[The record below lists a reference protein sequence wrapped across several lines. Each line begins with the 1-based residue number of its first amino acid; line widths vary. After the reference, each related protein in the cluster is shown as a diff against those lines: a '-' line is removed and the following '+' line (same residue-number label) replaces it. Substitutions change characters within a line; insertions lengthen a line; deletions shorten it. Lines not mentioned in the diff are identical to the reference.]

1 MNTTRFTVICDVYSP
16 NLSFFLFSS
25 AVREGNEGG
34 GEEKERGGERMEK
47 ERKEVGGRV
56 EIRREE
62 NVLIPIWTNS
72 IKLINHQT
80 QKSNSTL

>member
-1 MNTTRFTVICDVYSP
+1 
-16 NLSFFLFSS
+16 
-25 AVREGNEGG
+25 
-34 GEEKERGGERMEK
+34 MEK
-47 ERKEVGGRV
+47 ERKEVGGRG

-62 NVLIPIWTNS
+62 NVLILIWTNS